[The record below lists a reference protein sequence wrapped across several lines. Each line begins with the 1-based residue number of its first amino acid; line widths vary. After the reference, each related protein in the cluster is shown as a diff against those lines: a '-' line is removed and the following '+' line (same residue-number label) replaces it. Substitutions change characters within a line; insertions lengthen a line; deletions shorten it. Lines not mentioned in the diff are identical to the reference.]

1 MKRVNLN
8 YAMRDFAIAK
18 TVDLL
23 NKFGKKDGL
32 RAYEC
37 FDEIIIENN
46 NNNKDTKATIYINE
60 YLYNYVRTFKFFGK
74 DVILISG
81 IFKMLRQAKKVFSK
95 AGEI

>member
-1 MKRVNLN
+1 MKRINLN
-8 YAMRDFAIAK
+8 YAMRDFAIVK

-37 FDEIIIENN
+37 FDEIVIENL
-46 NNNKDTKATIYINE
+46 KGTKATIYINE